1 MNVSVVVPVYNT
13 RKYLEKCIESLINQ
27 TLKEIEIICVDDGS
41 TDNSA
46 QILEK
51 FAKKDSRVKVLTQKN
66 KGQSAARNAGLE
78 VAKGEYVG
86 FLDSDD
92 WAEETMF
99 EKLYQNAKTFDSD
112 ISMCSINVY
121 DEKTGKTSA
130 NDPYLTLGLF
140 DETFENRAFDYSE
153 TLEFIFRICVTPWNK
168 IYRRKFLLCKNLRF
182 IENLN
187 FEDNVFNLQ
196 TIVEA
201 GKISLIKEPLVYYR
215 RQSETSYT
223 FNNDSKKLDFFEIFK
238 QEEKFLKEKGLY
250 QRIEQY
256 FLTSKKNTLIYWY
269 NKLSDEKVKAQYLS
283 KLTALYPEFKL
294 EQ

>member
-13 RKYLEKCIESLINQ
+13 GKYLEKCIESLVNQ

-41 TDNSA
+41 TDNSP
-46 QILEK
+46 QILKE
-51 FAKKDSRVKVLTQKN
+51 FTKKDSRIKVLTQNN

-78 VAKGEYVG
+78 IVKGEYIG

-92 WAEETMF
+92 WADETMF
-99 EKLYQNAKTFDSD
+99 EKLYQNAKSYDSD

-121 DEKTGKTSA
+121 DDKTGETSA
-130 NDPYLTLGLF
+130 GDPYLTLDLF
-140 DETFENRAFDYSE
+140 DETFENRAFDYKE
-153 TLEFIFRICVTPWNK
+153 TLGFIFRICVTPWNK
-168 IYRRKFLLCKNLRF
+168 IYKRKFLQGKNLRF

-196 TIVEA
+196 TLVESD
-201 GKISLIKEPLVYYR
+201 KISLIKEPLVYYR
-215 RQSETSYT
+215 RQSESSYT
-223 FNNDSKKLDFFEIFK
+223 FNNDSKKLDFFKIFE

-250 QRIEQY
+250 NEVEQY

-269 NKLSDEKVKAQYLS
+269 KKLADEKVKVQYMS
-283 KLTALYPEFKL
+283 KLLALYPEFKL